1 MKANNIVKFYTEK
14 VESVINAYNERNNKI
29 IYVFLGLND
38 VIDISAFNKYIVDD
52 KTFNIDGN
60 NIVFSKEWFM
70 NFFIALS
77 QHEGPKVVSF
87 AQFSYLTT
95 YLDADYYKDVILIR
109 DNLRTLYPLDKE
121 LFCEIQDKYNS
132 ESRSEGM
139 PIYQAEQIKNVDS
152 YYYSPN
158 LSDFQWP
165 IVDLFTDKTTIEIAS
180 SNPIGVEVVD
190 FLSYKYA
197 MDLFVN
203 NCIEAR
209 SFCRKVYIRIFDKHP
224 GQKMYFETLE
234 RMNYVL
240 KSFGGE
246 LIGLAQET
254 VLKIQEID
262 GSTLEMLHK
271 YWGANATFR
280 NIKVYAEPNISNE
293 LISISQGQI
302 VDTIIKEYE
311 KSNSGDNESIRDLFL
326 TAPTGSGK
334 SLLFQLP
341 AFYVSSKGD
350 VTIIVSPLIALMKDQ
365 VSAIQNDRGFEKVAY
380 INSELTLI
388 EREKIIEDCQSGEID
403 ILYLSPELLLSYDI
417 SFFIGQR
424 KLGLLVIDEA
434 HLITTWGRDFRV
446 DYWYLG
452 GYVRKIRKYNDYNF
466 PVVAVTATAVYGG
479 VNDMVFDSLDSLAMQ
494 NPYIYIGQVKREDIS
509 FVVNNHDK
517 FNFNRQRNKVKQTAT
532 FIENIYKVGAKTI
545 IYTPYSK
552 HIHDLMSEIQSSEQP
567 DAAVFYY
574 GTLDHSIKE
583 ESYNKFKSGE
593 SKIMICTKAFGMGV
607 DIPDIEVVYH
617 HAPSGLLP
625 DYIQEVGRV
634 ARDPKIHGFAALD
647 YSSDDQ
653 KYSKQLHGMSSIK
666 LWQLKEMLRKIY
678 NLFLKNDKR
687 RNLLVSPDD
696 FGYIFN
702 EFDNDQKVMTSLMML
717 EKDYLAKF
725 RFNVLIARPKKLFST
740 VFARVSEQDFIKLCN
755 HFPKAYKIIG
765 ETQKSK
771 IVELD
776 LNEIWN
782 KYRDD
787 MSFPVLKAAFY
798 KKELFEKEKIDTVPL
813 LRFSFKINDSYDMVQ
828 SKLMSFFEKLKKVF
842 SGLYIQNKFVRADT
856 IKKKIEEQ
864 FPKMKG
870 INEISDFVITSF
882 SKIESRRNF
891 VRDAFILLRM
901 GLHGKT
907 YRVFSNRYI
916 DVFSSLTKLF
926 TTLFSDAASDTVNRY
941 ISKENSDSMTYIRLG
956 YFLEML
962 DLGTFEMAGG
972 DKPMIFIRI
981 NDPRKIHRDAYDK
994 DYNNGLLQDTLNKFD
1009 VSSKLF
1015 DHFFLSSMSNEQRW
1029 NFVEDFFL
1037 GADID
1042 DLIVNHPDETGEN
1055 SVDIVSVIKKA
1066 KFPSDTNSD
1075 SNISSNGDT
1084 LAPIILGQN
1093 QEEFDELYNPKDI
1106 VVIPRNLT
1114 DEYPPKEGAIYYKDS
1129 LLTLIVND
1137 KATTKP
1143 IVAWVRM
1150 NPFEFNEVVNKYHLR
1165 ISKTMKRVLEKEV
1178 MLYKI
1183 ANKIK

>member
-1 MKANNIVKFYTEK
+1 MNMGISDIVKFYTEK
-14 VESVINAYNERNNKI
+14 VKSVIAEFNEKNCPE

-38 VIDISAFNKYIVDD
+38 VVETSEFNEFIVD
-52 KTFNIDGN
+52 KQTFGIDGN
-60 NIVFSKEWFM
+60 DTVFSKNWFKD
-70 NFFIALS
+70 FFITLS
-77 QHEGPKVVSF
+77 KHDGPTIMSF

-95 YLDADYYKDVILIR
+95 YMDADYFTNVILIR
-109 DNLRTLYPLDKE
+109 DNLRSLYPLDKT

-132 ESRSEGM
+132 ESRDKEM
-139 PIYQAEQIKNVDS
+139 PVYQAEQIKNVDN
-152 YYYSPN
+152 YYYTPN
-158 LSDFQWP
+158 LADFQWT
-165 IVDLFTDKTTIEIAS
+165 IVDLFSDKTAIPTALAKS
-180 SNPIGVEVVD
+180 RDVEVVD

-203 NCIEAR
+203 DCIKTRNFSKE
-209 SFCRKVYIRIFDKHP
+209 VYVRIFDKHP
-224 GQKMYFETLE
+224 EQKMYYETLE
-234 RMNYVL
+234 RMNFVFN
-240 KSFGGE
+240 SFGGK
-246 LIGLAQET
+246 LLGLTQET
-254 VLKIQEID
+254 VLKVHEID
-262 GSTLEMLHK
+262 GSTLEILHK
-271 YWGANATFR
+271 YWGANAEFR
-280 NIKVYAEPNISNE
+280 NIKVYEEPNISNE
-293 LISISQGQI
+293 LTSISQGQI

-311 KSNSGDNESIRDLFL
+311 KSNTGDNESIRDLFL

-365 VSAIQNDRGFEKVAY
+365 VSAIQKDRGFEKVAY

-479 VNDMVFDSLDSLAMQ
+479 INDMVFDSIDSLAMQ
-494 NPYIYIGQVKREDIS
+494 NPYIFIGQVKRDDIT
-509 FVVNNHDK
+509 FVVNNHKK
-517 FNFNRQRNKVKQTAT
+517 FDFNRRRNKLKQTAT
-532 FIENIYKVGAKTI
+532 FIEKIYTTGAKTI
-545 IYTPYSK
+545 VYTPYSK
-552 HIHDLMSEIQSSEQP
+552 HIHDLMAEIQSSEQP
-567 DAAVFYY
+567 NAAVFYY
-574 GTLDHSIKE
+574 GTLDHSIKD
-583 ESYNKFKSGE
+583 ESYNKFKNGE

-647 YSSDDQ
+647 YSSADQ
-653 KYSKQLHGMSSIK
+653 VYSKQLQGMSSIK

-678 NLFLKNDKR
+678 NLFLKNDKH

-702 EFDNDQKVMTSLMML
+702 DFDNDQKVMTSLMML
-717 EKDYLAKF
+717 EKDYLAKY

-740 VFARVSEQDFIKLCN
+740 VYARINELDFARLNK

-771 IVELD
+771 IIEFD

-782 KYRDD
+782 GYRDD

-798 KKELFEKEKIDTVPL
+798 KKELFEKEKIDAIPL
-813 LRFSFKINDSYDMVQ
+813 LKFSFKISDSYDIVQ
-828 SKLMSFFEKLKKVF
+828 SKLLSFFEKLKKVF
-842 SGLYIQNKFVRADT
+842 SGLYAQKKFVRADT
-856 IKKKIEEQ
+856 IRKKIEEQ
-864 FPKMKG
+864 FPKMKRL
-870 INEISDFVITSF
+870 NEISDFVITSF

-891 VRDAFILLRM
+891 VRDAFILLRS
-901 GLHGKT
+901 GQHGRT

-916 DVFSSLTKLF
+916 DVFSSLTKIF
-926 TTLFSDAASDTVNRY
+926 TNLFSEDSPETVNRY
-941 ISKENSDSMTYIRLG
+941 VSRESSDSLTYIRLG

-962 DLGTFEMAGG
+962 DLGTFEMSGG

-981 NDPRKIHRDAYDK
+981 NDPRKIHRDAYDN
-994 DYNNGLLQDTLNKFD
+994 DYSNGLLQNTLNKYE

-1015 DHFFLSSMSNEQRW
+1015 DHFFLSSMSNEERW
-1029 NFVEDFFL
+1029 NFIEDFFL

-1042 DLIVNHPDETGEN
+1042 NLIVNHPDETGEN
-1055 SVDIVSVIKKA
+1055 SIDIVDVIKKA
-1066 KFPSDTNSD
+1066 KYPNNSD
-1075 SNISSNGDT
+1075 SEQVSCGGESSSNLT
-1084 LAPIILGQN
+1084 EQN
-1093 QEEFDELYNPKDI
+1093 QDEFDELYNPKDI
-1106 VVIPRNLT
+1106 VVIPRDIT
-1114 DEYPPKEGAIYYKDS
+1114 EEYPPKENSFYYKDS
-1129 LLTLIVND
+1129 LITLIVKD
-1137 KATTKP
+1137 KAITRP
-1143 IVAWVRM
+1143 VVAWVRM
-1150 NPFEFNEVVNKYHLR
+1150 DPYVFDEAVNNYHLR
-1165 ISKTMKRVLEKEV
+1165 ISKTMKKVLEKEV

-1183 ANKIK
+1183 QNKIK

>member
-1 MKANNIVKFYTEK
+1 MEENNIVQLYTK
-14 VESVINAYNERNNKI
+14 RVKSIINIYNEKNAPE
-29 IYVFLGLND
+29 IYVFLGLHD
-38 VIDISAFNKYIVDD
+38 VVDTSEFNEYIVD
-52 KTFNIDGN
+52 KQTFGIDGN
-60 NIVFSKEWFM
+60 DTVFSKKWFKE
-70 NFFIALS
+70 FFIALS
-77 QHEGPKVVSF
+77 KHDGPTIMSF
-87 AQFSYLTT
+87 AQFSYLIT
-95 YLDADYYKDVILIR
+95 YMDADYYSDVVLIR
-109 DNLRTLYPLDKE
+109 DNLRSLYPLEKT
-121 LFCEIQDKYNS
+121 LFCEVQDKYNS
-132 ESRSEGM
+132 ERRAMEM
-139 PIYQAEQIKNVDS
+139 PVYQAEQIKNVDS
-152 YYYSPN
+152 YYYTPN
-158 LSDFQWP
+158 LSDFQWT
-165 IVDLFTDKTTIEIAS
+165 IVDLFTDRAAIKTSFAKPKE
-180 SNPIGVEVVD
+180 VEVVD

-197 MDLFVN
+197 IDLFINKCVEERN
-203 NCIEAR
+203 F
-209 SFCRKVYIRIFDKHP
+209 SKKVYIRIFDKHP
-224 GQKMYFETLE
+224 EQKMYYETLE
-234 RMNYVL
+234 RLNFVL
-240 KSFGGE
+240 RSFGGE
-246 LIGLAQET
+246 LVGLNKEK
-254 VLKIQEID
+254 VLKVQEIN

-271 YWGANATFR
+271 YWGAGARFR
-280 NIKVYAEPNISNE
+280 DIKVYEDPNRNNE
-293 LISISQGQI
+293 LVSISQGQI

-311 KSNSGDNESIRDLFL
+311 KSNMGDNESIRDLFL

-388 EREKIIEDCQSGEID
+388 DREKIIEDCQTGEID
-403 ILYLSPELLLSYDI
+403 VLYLSPELLLSYDI

-479 VNDMVFDSLDSLAMQ
+479 VNDMVFDSIDSLAMQ
-494 NPYIYIGQVKREDIS
+494 NPYIYIGQVKRDDIS
-509 FVVNNHDK
+509 FIVNNHDK
-517 FNFNRQRNKVKQTAT
+517 FNFGHQRSKIKQTAA
-532 FIENIYKVGAKTI
+532 FIENIYKIGAKTI
-545 IYTPYSK
+545 VYTPYSK
-552 HIHDLMSEIQSSEQP
+552 HVSDLLAEIQSSEQP

-583 ESYNKFKSGE
+583 ESYNKFKKNE

-607 DIPDIEVVYH
+607 DISDIEVVYH

-647 YSSDDQ
+647 YSREDQ
-653 KYSKQLHGMSSIK
+653 IYSKKLHGMSSIK

-678 NLFLKNDKR
+678 NLYLKNEKR

-740 VFARVSEQDFIKLCN
+740 VFARVNEQDFIKLHG
-755 HFPKAYKIIG
+755 HFPKSYKIIG

-771 IVELD
+771 IIELD
-776 LNEIWN
+776 LNEIWS
-782 KYRDD
+782 KYRNE

-798 KKELFEKEKIDTVPL
+798 NKELFEKEQIDFNPL
-813 LRFSFKINDSYDMVQ
+813 LKFSFKIYDSYDQ
-828 SKLMSFFEKLKKVF
+828 IQDKLLSFFEKTRKVF
-842 SGLYIQNKFVRADT
+842 SELYLQNKFVRADT
-856 IKKKIEEQ
+856 IKKIIENK
-864 FPKMKG
+864 FPNKKG
-870 INEISDFVITSF
+870 INELSDFIITSF
-882 SKIESRRNF
+882 SKIDGKRAYT
-891 VRDAFILLRM
+891 RDSFILVRM
-901 GLHGKT
+901 NMHGKS
-907 YRVFSNRYI
+907 YRIYSNRYI

-926 TTLFSDAASDTVNRY
+926 TTLFSDASSDTVNRY
-941 ISKENSDSMTYIRLG
+941 ISKENTDSTNYIRLG

-981 NDPRKIHRDAYDK
+981 NDPRKIHRDAFDK
-994 DYNNGLLQDTLNKFD
+994 NYSNGLLQDTLNKFD

-1015 DHFFLSSMSNEQRW
+1015 DHFFLSSMPNEERW
-1029 NFVEDFFL
+1029 NFIEEFFL
-1037 GADID
+1037 GANID

-1055 SVDIVSVIKKA
+1055 NIDIVEAIKEARNPK
-1066 KFPSDTNSD
+1066 KKVSEKKTGPEND
-1075 SNISSNGDT
+1075 SST
-1084 LAPIILGQN
+1084 LN
-1093 QEEFDELYNPKDI
+1093 KESQEQEDFDELYNPNEI
-1106 VVIPRNLT
+1106 VVIPRVK
-1114 DEYPPKEGAIYYKDS
+1114 DEFPPIENSIYYKDS
-1129 LLTLIVND
+1129 LLTLVVNN
-1137 KATTKP
+1137 KTETRP
-1143 IVAWVRM
+1143 IVAWIRM
-1150 NPFEFNEVVNKYHLR
+1150 NPVEFNDAVDKYHLK
-1165 ISKTMKRVLEKEV
+1165 ISKIMRKILEKEV
-1178 MLYKI
+1178 LSHKNH
-1183 ANKIK
+1183 NK

>member
-1 MKANNIVKFYTEK
+1 MEEKNIVQLYTNRVK
-14 VESVINAYNERNNKI
+14 SIINNYNKKNAPE

-38 VIDISAFNKYIVDD
+38 VVDTSEFNEYIVD
-52 KTFNIDGN
+52 KQTFGIDGN
-60 NIVFSKEWFM
+60 DTVFSKKWFKE
-70 NFFIALS
+70 FFIALS
-77 QHEGPKVVSF
+77 KHDGPTIMSF
-87 AQFSYLTT
+87 AQFSYLIT
-95 YLDADYYKDVILIR
+95 YMDADYYSDVVLIR
-109 DNLRTLYPLDKE
+109 DNLRNLYPLDKT

-132 ESRSEGM
+132 ESRAKEM
-139 PIYQAEQIKNVDS
+139 PAYQAEQIKNVDS
-152 YYYSPN
+152 YYYTPN
-158 LSDFQWP
+158 LSDFQWT
-165 IVDLFTDKTTIEIAS
+165 IVDLFTDKTAIKTSLAK
-180 SNPIGVEVVD
+180 PKDVEVVD

-203 NCIEAR
+203 KCVEERNF
-209 SFCRKVYIRIFDKHP
+209 SKKVYIRIFDKHP
-224 GQKMYFETLE
+224 EQKMYYETLE
-234 RMNYVL
+234 RMNFVL

-246 LIGLAQET
+246 LVGLNQEN
-254 VLKIQEID
+254 VLKVQEID

-271 YWGANATFR
+271 YWGAGARFR
-280 NIKVYAEPNISNE
+280 DIKVYEDPNKSNE
-293 LISISQGQI
+293 LVSISQGQI

-311 KSNSGDNESIRDLFL
+311 KSNTGDNESIRDLFL

-388 EREKIIEDCQSGEID
+388 AREKIIEDCQAGEID
-403 ILYLSPELLLSYDI
+403 VLYLSPELLLSYDI

-479 VNDMVFDSLDSLAMQ
+479 VNDMVFDSIDSLAMQ
-494 NPYIYIGQVKREDIS
+494 NPYIYIGQVKRDDIS
-509 FVVNNHDK
+509 FIVNNHDK
-517 FNFNRQRNKVKQTAT
+517 FNFGHQRSKIKQTAA
-532 FIENIYKVGAKTI
+532 FIENIYKIGAKTI

-552 HIHDLMSEIQSSEQP
+552 HVSDLMSEIQSSEQP

-583 ESYNKFKSGE
+583 ESYNKFKNSE

-607 DIPDIEVVYH
+607 DISDIEVVYH

-647 YSSDDQ
+647 YSREDQ
-653 KYSKQLHGMSSIK
+653 IYSKKLHGMSSIK

-678 NLFLKNDKR
+678 NLYLKNEKR

-717 EKDYLAKF
+717 EKDYLAKY

-740 VFARVSEQDFIKLCN
+740 VFARVNEQDFIKLHG
-755 HFPKAYKIIG
+755 HFPKSYTIIG

-771 IVELD
+771 IIELD
-776 LNEIWN
+776 LNEIWS
-782 KYRDD
+782 KYRNE

-798 KKELFEKEKIDTVPL
+798 NKELFEKEQIDINPL
-813 LRFSFKINDSYDMVQ
+813 LKFSFKIYDSYDQ
-828 SKLMSFFEKLKKVF
+828 IQDKLLSFFEKIRKVF
-842 SGLYIQNKFVRADT
+842 SELYLQNKFVRADT
-856 IKKKIEEQ
+856 IKKTIEKK
-864 FPKMKG
+864 FPNTKG
-870 INEISDFVITSF
+870 INELSDFIITSF
-882 SKIESRRNF
+882 SKIDGKRAYT
-891 VRDAFILLRM
+891 RDSFILVRM
-901 GLHGKT
+901 NMHGKS
-907 YRVFSNRYI
+907 YRVYSNRYI

-926 TTLFSDAASDTVNRY
+926 TTLFSDASSDTVNRY
-941 ISKENSDSMTYIRLG
+941 TSKENSDSTNYIRLG

-962 DLGTFEMAGG
+962 DLGTFEMTGG

-981 NDPRKIHRDAYDK
+981 NDPRKIHRDAFDK
-994 DYNNGLLQDTLNKFD
+994 NYSNGLLQDTLNKFD

-1015 DHFFLSSMSNEQRW
+1015 DHFFLSSMPNEERW
-1029 NFVEDFFL
+1029 NFIEDFFL
-1037 GADID
+1037 GANID

-1055 SVDIVSVIKKA
+1055 NIDIVEAIKEARNPK
-1066 KFPSDTNSD
+1066 KKVLEKKTDPEND
-1075 SNISSNGDT
+1075 SSALNKESQD
-1084 LAPIILGQN
+1084 
-1093 QEEFDELYNPKDI
+1093 QEDFDELYNPNEI
-1106 VVIPRNLT
+1106 VVIPRVK
-1114 DEYPPKEGAIYYKDS
+1114 DVFPPIENSIYYKDS
-1129 LLTLIVND
+1129 LLTLVVKD
-1137 KATTKP
+1137 KTETRP

-1150 NPFEFNEVVNKYHLR
+1150 NPVEFNDAVDKYHLK
-1165 ISKTMKRVLEKEV
+1165 ISKIMRKILEKEV
-1178 MLYKI
+1178 LLHKNH
-1183 ANKIK
+1183 NK